1 MRSMTTEPSTD
12 RYFADALDGRQDITD
27 SYEVLGDLPS
37 LVGVSSGE
45 EDGIVNQI
53 RSLIEGE
60 GGGVGTVANLSAS
73 AAADASALYHSD
85 LIAAVDGTDA
95 VAPLRFVADT
105 LYAVGMVLVTPR
117 THHQPRAYVTRTRA
131 SHSAPLRQP
140 VGNLG
145 QAVQLWSEH
154 LRGARELEQSWTS
167 TFREYG
173 EREVA
178 LDWLEGDEDRFVLID
193 GPVLTQNMLT
203 QDRARELLER
213 LVRTRR
219 AIGFIKE
226 LSATPLL
233 AAIGYALLPG
243 EVFVIGEWKN
253 VLSDRFRTR
262 QSHIGEWVEQ
272 HGDTVVRAVYKVRS
286 KAFAVE
292 CHAEQLPL
300 AFAILEHDNGGS
312 LDHDIPMLLQIA
324 DNHVRSRF
332 NGNRARE
339 EVIARFASDEP
350 SRFLALTSE
359 RGLR

>member
-1 MRSMTTEPSTD
+1 MTSEPLTG
-12 RYFADALDGRQDITD
+12 RYFADALDGRVDITD

-37 LVGVSSGE
+37 LVDVSSSE
-45 EDGIVNQI
+45 EDAIVTRI
-53 RSLIEGE
+53 RELIERD
-60 GGGVGTVANLSAS
+60 GGGVDGIGSLSVE
-73 AAADASALYHSD
+73 AAEQARELYHSD

-117 THHQPRAYVTRTRA
+117 THHQPQAYVTRTRA
-131 SHSAPLRQP
+131 SHSAPLSQP
-140 VGNLG
+140 VGNLDE
-145 QAVQLWSEH
+145 AVQHWSEH
-154 LRGARELEQSWTS
+154 LRGAREHEQSWTS

-178 LDWLEGDEDRFVLID
+178 LEWLAGNPDRFVLVD

-203 QDRARELLER
+203 QDPARDLLER
-213 LVRTRR
+213 LVETRH

-226 LSATPLL
+226 LSANPLL
-233 AAIGYALLPG
+233 AAIGYALRPG
-243 EVFVIGEWKN
+243 EAFVLREWRN
-253 VLSDRFRTR
+253 ILSDRFGTR
-262 QSHIGEWVEQ
+262 QAHIGRWVED
-272 HGDTVVRAVYKVRS
+272 HGEAVVRAVYKVRN

-292 CHAEQLPL
+292 CHAERLPL
-300 AFAILEHDNGGS
+300 AFAILNHDNGGS
-312 LDHDIPMLLQIA
+312 MDHDIPMLLQIA

-339 EVIARFASDEP
+339 EVIARFASSEP
-350 SRFLALTSE
+350 ARFLALTSE

>member
-1 MRSMTTEPSTD
+1 MNEPLTN
-12 RYFADALDGRQDITD
+12 RYFADALAGRVDITD
-27 SYEVLGDLPS
+27 SYEVLGDLPA
-37 LVGVSSGE
+37 LVGVSAGE
-45 EDGIVNQI
+45 EDGIVDRI

-60 GGGVGTVANLSAS
+60 GSGLNTIGNLSA
-73 AAADASALYHSD
+73 AATAEARDLYHSD

-117 THHQPRAYVTRTRA
+117 THHQPKAFVTRTRA
-131 SHSAPLRQP
+131 SHSSSLTSQ
-140 VGNLG
+140 VTDLG
-145 QAVQLWSEH
+145 EAAQHWSEH
-154 LRGARELEQSWTS
+154 LRGAREHEQSWTS

-178 LDWLEGDEDRFVLID
+178 LEWIESNQDRFVLID

-203 QDRARELLER
+203 QERARVLLQR
-213 LVRTRR
+213 LVETRR
-219 AIGFIKE
+219 AMGFIKE
-226 LSATPLL
+226 LPANPLL
-233 AAIGYALLPG
+233 TAIGYALRPG
-243 EVFVIGEWKN
+243 EAFVLSDWRN
-253 VLSDRFRTR
+253 LLSDRFRTR
-262 QSHIGEWVEQ
+262 QSHISAWVEQ
-272 HGDTVVRAVYKVRS
+272 HGETVVRAVYKVRNR
-286 KAFAVE
+286 AFAVE
-292 CHAEQLPL
+292 CHAERLPL
-300 AFAILEHDNGGS
+300 ALAILEHDNGGS

-339 EVIARFASDEP
+339 EVIARFASSEP